1 MNVSELSIRRP
12 VMISLV
18 MIGALAFGILAY
30 KELPVSDLPNV
41 DFPTLSVTASLPG
54 ASPATMAATVANPL
68 EKQFSTIPGIT
79 SMVSSSSLGSTS
91 ITLQFDLARDIDDA
105 ALDVQSAISTAQRRL
120 PQEMTAPPSFRKVNP
135 AESPIMFL
143 ALVSD
148 TLPMS
153 KVDEYTETLI
163 SPKFST
169 VAGVA
174 QVQVFG
180 SQKYAVRVQVNP
192 LRIASRG
199 VSLDE
204 VRAAIQ
210 TGNSNIP
217 TGTLQGVDQVFTV
230 QSGGKLTN
238 AAEFSNLVIAYRE
251 DSPVRLGD
259 VAQVMDG
266 VEDDRVAAWFNNKRA
281 IMIAVQRQPGSNT
294 VQVVNEIRKL
304 LPSINEQ
311 LPAAVTLE
319 ILTDRSVSIRD
330 SVHDVQ
336 FTLGLSIALVV
347 LVIFLFLRRLTA
359 TVIPA
364 LAIILSIIT
373 TFSVMHLL
381 GFSLNNLSLMALTLC
396 VGFVVD
402 DAIVVLENIVRHIEQ
417 GKTPFQAALIG
428 SREIAFTVISMTL
441 SLAAVFLPVLFMG
454 GILGRLFNEFAITI
468 GTAILISGIVSLT
481 LTPMLCSRFLKPQS
495 EEKKEGWFSRMVEH
509 GIHGMTAMYRWT
521 LDMVLAHRVLTML
534 VTLATIAATAWGF
547 AVIRK
552 GFIPTEDIGSL
563 YVGTEGAKDS
573 SFESMVAHQR
583 ALALIMA
590 RNPHIESFSSSL
602 GSTSF
607 GGPSNLGRMY
617 ARLKPRSERP
627 SAAEIVD
634 QLRCDLSQVPGIRAF
649 PQVPPLIRMGGRLS
663 NSPYQF
669 TLSGISLEEIN
680 RITPQL
686 EARIRTVPGVTDVAS
701 DLQLSNPEV
710 RVDIDRDRAA
720 SLGISSGQLD
730 NALYDAFGS
739 RQISSIYTSADEYS
753 VMLEVRP
760 RFQQTPGELDR
771 VYLRST
777 DNGLTPLDAIATV
790 TRGVGP
796 LTVNH
801 LGQLPS
807 ATISFNIER
816 GQSLGD
822 VVNRIKTAVEGMTP
836 AGMNANFQGEAQAF
850 QSSLGNLTLLLVM
863 AILVI
868 YLVLGILYESFIHPL
883 TILSG
888 LPAAG
893 VGALMTLMLFG
904 EELNVYGFVGILM
917 LIGIVKK
924 NAIMMI
930 DFALEAQRHHHKA
943 PAEAI
948 REACLVR
955 FRPIMMTT
963 FAALMG
969 ALPIALGIGSG
980 ADARRS
986 LGLAVVGGLVFSQ
999 LLTLYITPVV
1009 YLYMEKLGAKL
1020 GGLGR
1025 IEENEG
1031 MERLA

>member
-12 VMISLV
+12 VMTTLV
-18 MIGALAFGILAY
+18 MIGMVAFGILAY
-30 KELPVSDLPNV
+30 QELPVSDLPNV
-41 DFPTLSVTASLPG
+41 DFPTLSVSASLSG
-54 ASPATMAATVANPL
+54 ASPGTMAATVANPL
-68 EKQFSTIPGIT
+68 EKQFSTIPGIS
-79 SMVSSSSLGSTS
+79 SMVSTSTLGSTN
-91 ITLQFDLARDIDDA
+91 ITLQFDLSRDIDAA

-120 PQEMTAPPSFRKVNP
+120 PQDMTTPPSFRKVNP

-153 KVDEYTETLI
+153 KVDEFAETLI
-163 SPKFST
+163 SPKVST

-174 QVQVFG
+174 QVQVYG

-204 VRAAIQ
+204 VRQAIQ

-230 QSGGKLTN
+230 QSGGKLMN
-238 AAEFSNLVIAYRE
+238 AAQFGQLVIAYRE
-251 DSPVRLGD
+251 GSPVRLAD
-259 VAQVMDG
+259 VAEVIDS
-266 VEDDRVAAWFNNKRA
+266 VENDNVAAWFNGRRA

-294 VQVVNEIRKL
+294 VKVVDDIRKL
-304 LPSINEQ
+304 LPAINEQ

-319 ILTDRSVSIRD
+319 TLTDRSVSIRE

-336 FTLGLSIALVV
+336 FTLVLSIGLVV

-364 LAIILSIIT
+364 LAIIISIIG
-373 TFSVMHLL
+373 TFAVMHLM

-402 DAIVVLENIVRHIEQ
+402 DAIVVLENIVRHIEL
-417 GKTPFQAALIG
+417 GKRPFEAALIG

-454 GILGRLFNEFAITI
+454 GILGRLFNEFATTI
-468 GTAILISGIVSLT
+468 GTAILVSGVVSLT
-481 LTPMLCSRFLKPQS
+481 LTPMLCSRFLKPHQAGR
-495 EEKKEGWFSRMVEH
+495 KEGIFFRALER
-509 GIHGMTAMYRWT
+509 GIDAMTSVYRWT
-521 LDMVLAHRVLTML
+521 LDIVLAHRLLTIL
-534 VTLATIAATAWGF
+534 VTFATVAATAWGF

-552 GFIPTEDIGSL
+552 GFIPTEDIGQL
-563 YVGTEGAKDS
+563 YIGTEGAKDS
-573 SFESMVAHQR
+573 SFDSMVAHQK
-583 ALALIMA
+583 AVAAVIE
-590 RNPHIESFSSSL
+590 RNPHIEGFSSSL
-602 GSTSF
+602 GSSF
-607 GGPSNLGRMY
+607 GGASNLGRMY
-617 ARLKPRSERP
+617 LRLKPRDQRP
-627 SAAEIVD
+627 PANEIVD
-634 QLRCDLSQVPGIRAF
+634 QLRRELSQIPGIRAF
-649 PQVPPLIRMGGRLS
+649 PQVPPLIRLGGRMS

-669 TLSGISLEEIN
+669 TLSGIDLEEIN
-680 RITPQL
+680 RITPLL
-686 EARIRTVPGVTDVAS
+686 EAKIRTVQGVTDVSS

-710 RVDIDRDRAA
+710 HVEIDRDRAA
-720 SLGISSGQLD
+720 SLGISAGQLD
-730 NALYDAFGS
+730 NALYDAFGA
-739 RQISSIYTSADEYS
+739 RQITSIFTSADEYS
-753 VMLEVRP
+753 VVLEVRP

-771 VYLRST
+771 VYLRSN
-777 DNGLTPLDAIATV
+777 DNGLTPLDAIAKI
-790 TRGVGP
+790 TRGTGP

-822 VVNRIKTAVEGMTP
+822 VVKRIQTAVEGIAP
-836 AGMNANFQGEAQAF
+836 AGVSTTFQGEAQAF
-850 QSSLGNLTLLLVM
+850 QDSLGNLTMLLVM

-893 VGALMTLMLFG
+893 IGALATLMLFN

-930 DFALEAQRHHHKA
+930 DFALEAQRNEGKN

-969 ALPIALGIGSG
+969 ALPIALGIGAG

-986 LGLAVVGGLVFSQ
+986 LGLAVVGGLMFSQ

-1009 YLYMEKLGAKL
+1009 YLYMEKLGGKL
-1020 GGLGR
+1020 R
-1025 IEENEG
+1025 PRAVEEEDKLAEG
-1031 MERLA
+1031 VA